1 MKIITTDEQL
11 RTFVPNVFASVGGE
25 PTFYQKLEPF
35 LLSAETWTAQ
45 HLTGSA
51 ALDEIALMPP
61 EHIERHLLSVII
73 VSEAFRQAVPSL
85 DLVLTPNGF
94 GIVSNTNV
102 VPASKERIARLID
115 TLEAT
120 RDDAISSVLPYLE
133 KLDSWANTEQQ
144 ERFKSTLFPLPSMIV
159 KLGYTTKNWQSY
171 LSVINQLSVVE
182 TEIAEQWLS
191 PEYMQQLRS
200 YGLNESA
207 APAPDRRIL
216 DGVRRAVLSAV
227 KNSRLPVPLLD
238 SLVNYIISHPEE
250 YQVWHDSDTAKLF
263 NPPVFVNKKESHGY
277 FW

>member
-11 RTFVPNVFASVGGE
+11 RAFVPNVFVSVAGE
-25 PTFYQKLEPF
+25 PTFFQKLEPF

-45 HLTGSA
+45 QLTGSA
-51 ALDEIALMPP
+51 ALDEISLMPP

-85 DLVLTPNGF
+85 DLVLTANGF

-102 VPASKERIARLID
+102 VPASKERITRLVD
-115 TLEAT
+115 SLEST
-120 RDDAISSVLPYLE
+120 RDDAISSVLPYLD
-133 KLDSWANTEQQ
+133 KLDGWANTEQQ
-144 ERFKSTLFPLPSMIV
+144 KWFKATLFPLPSMIV
-159 KLGYTTKNWQSY
+159 KLGYSTKLWQSY
-171 LSVINQLSVVE
+171 LSVLDQLSVVE

-191 PEYMQQLRS
+191 PEYMQLLRS

-238 SLVNYIISHPEE
+238 SLVNYIIGHPEE

>member
-11 RTFVPNVFASVGGE
+11 RAFVPNVFVSVAGE
-25 PTFYQKLEPF
+25 PTFFQKLEPF
-35 LLSAETWTAQ
+35 LLSAETWAEQ
-45 HLTGSA
+45 RITGPA
-51 ALDEIALMPP
+51 ALDEMAQMQP
-61 EHIERHLLSVII
+61 ERIELHLLSVII

-85 DLVLTPNGF
+85 DLVLTANGF

-102 VPASKERIARLID
+102 VPASKERITRLVD
-115 TLEAT
+115 SLEST
-120 RDDAISSVLPYLE
+120 RDDAISSVLPYLD
-133 KLDSWANTEQQ
+133 KLDGWANTEQQ
-144 ERFKSTLFPLPSMIV
+144 KWFKATLFPMPSMIV
-159 KLGYTTKNWQSY
+159 KLGYSTKLWQSY
-171 LSVINQLSVVE
+171 LSVLDQFSVVE

-191 PEYMQQLRS
+191 PEYMQLLRS

-238 SLVNYIISHPEE
+238 SLVNYIIGHPEE

>member
-11 RTFVPNVFASVGGE
+11 RAFVPNVFVSVAGE
-25 PTFYQKLEPF
+25 PTFFQKLEPF
-35 LLSAETWTAQ
+35 LLSAETWAEQ
-45 HLTGSA
+45 RITGPA
-51 ALDEIALMPP
+51 ALDEMAQMQP
-61 EHIERHLLSVII
+61 ERIELHLLSVII

-85 DLVLTPNGF
+85 DLVLTANGF

-102 VPASKERIARLID
+102 VPASKERITRLVD
-115 TLEAT
+115 SLEST
-120 RDDAISSVLPYLE
+120 RDDAISSVLPYLD
-133 KLDSWANTEQQ
+133 KLDSWNESEQQ
-144 ERFKSTLFPLPSMIV
+144 KWFKATLFPMPSMIV
-159 KLGYTTKNWQSY
+159 KLGYSTKLWQSY
-171 LSVINQLSVVE
+171 LSVLDQLSVVE

-191 PEYMQQLRS
+191 PEYMQLLRS
-200 YGLNESA
+200 YGLNESV

-238 SLVNYIISHPEE
+238 SLVNYIIGHPEE
-250 YQVWHDSDTAKLF
+250 YQVWHESDTAKLF

>member
-11 RTFVPNVFASVGGE
+11 RTFVPNVFASVAGE
-25 PTFYQKLEPF
+25 PTFFQKLEPF
-35 LLSAETWTAQ
+35 LLSAETWTVQ
-45 HLTGSA
+45 QLTGSA
-51 ALDEIALMPP
+51 ALDEIAQMQP
-61 EHIERHLLSVII
+61 ERIELHLLSVII

-102 VPASKERIARLID
+102 VPAAKERIVRLVD
-115 TLEAT
+115 TLEST
-120 RDDAISSVLPYLE
+120 RDDAISSLLPYLD

-144 ERFKSTLFPLPSMIV
+144 ERFKATLFPLPSMIV
-159 KLGYTTKNWQSY
+159 KLGYSTKIWQSY
-171 LSVINQLSVVE
+171 LSVLNQLAIVE

-191 PEYMQQLRS
+191 PEYMQLLRS
-200 YGLNESA
+200 YGLNESE

-238 SLVNYIISHPEE
+238 SLVNYIIGHPEE
-250 YQVWHDSDTAKLF
+250 YQVWHESDTAKLF

>member
-11 RTFVPNVFASVGGE
+11 RTFVPNVFASVAGE
-25 PTFYQKLEPF
+25 PTFFQKLEPF
-35 LLSAETWTAQ
+35 LLSAETWAEQ
-45 HLTGSA
+45 RITGPA
-51 ALDEIALMPP
+51 ALDEMAQMQP
-61 EHIERHLLSVII
+61 ERIELHLLSVII

-85 DLVLTPNGF
+85 DLVLTANGF

-102 VPASKERIARLID
+102 VPASKERITRLVD
-115 TLEAT
+115 SLEST
-120 RDDAISSVLPYLE
+120 RDDAISSVLPYLD
-133 KLDSWANTEQQ
+133 KLDGWANTEQQ
-144 ERFKSTLFPLPSMIV
+144 TWFKATLFPMPSMIV
-159 KLGYTTKNWQSY
+159 KLGYTTKIWQSY
-171 LSVINQLSVVE
+171 LSVLDQFSVVE

-191 PEYMQQLRS
+191 PEYMQLLRS

-238 SLVNYIISHPEE
+238 SLVNYIIGHPEE

>member
-11 RTFVPNVFASVGGE
+11 RTFVPNVFASVAGE
-25 PTFYQKLEPF
+25 PTFFQKLESF
-35 LLSAETWTAQ
+35 LLSAETWTVQ
-45 HLTGSA
+45 QLTGSA
-51 ALDEIALMPP
+51 ALDEISLMPP
-61 EHIERHLLSVII
+61 EHIERHMLSVII

-102 VPASKERIARLID
+102 VPASKERIVRLVD
-115 TLEAT
+115 TLEST
-120 RDDAISSVLPYLE
+120 RDDAISSLLPYLD

-144 ERFKSTLFPLPSMIV
+144 ERFKATLFPLPSMIV
-159 KLGYTTKNWQSY
+159 KLGYSTKIWQSY
-171 LSVINQLSVVE
+171 LSVLNQLAIVE

-191 PEYMQQLRS
+191 PEYMQLLRS
-200 YGLNESA
+200 YGLNESE

-238 SLVNYIISHPEE
+238 SLVNYIIGHPEE
-250 YQVWHDSDTAKLF
+250 YQVWHESDTAKLF

>member
-11 RTFVPNVFASVGGE
+11 RAFVPNVFVSVAGE
-25 PTFYQKLEPF
+25 PTFFQKLEPF
-35 LLSAETWTAQ
+35 LFSAETWAEQ
-45 HLTGSA
+45 RITGPA
-51 ALDEIALMPP
+51 ALDEMAKMQP
-61 EHIERHLLSVII
+61 ERIELHLLSVII

-85 DLVLTPNGF
+85 DLVLTANGF

-102 VPASKERIARLID
+102 VPASKERIARLVD
-115 TLEAT
+115 SLEST
-120 RDDAISSVLPYLE
+120 RDDAISSVLPYLD
-133 KLDSWANTEQQ
+133 KLDSWNESEQQ
-144 ERFKSTLFPLPSMIV
+144 KWFKATLFPMPSMIV
-159 KLGYTTKNWQSY
+159 KLGYTTKIWQSY
-171 LSVINQLSVVE
+171 LSVLDQLSVVE

-191 PEYMQQLRS
+191 PEYMQLLRS

-238 SLVNYIISHPEE
+238 SLVNYIIGHPEE

>member
-11 RTFVPNVFASVGGE
+11 RAFVPNVFVSVAGE
-25 PTFYQKLEPF
+25 PTFFQKLEPF
-35 LLSAETWTAQ
+35 LLSAETWAEQ
-45 HLTGSA
+45 RITGPA
-51 ALDEIALMPP
+51 ALDEMAQMQP
-61 EHIERHLLSVII
+61 ERIELHLLSVII

-85 DLVLTPNGF
+85 DLVLTANGF

-102 VPASKERIARLID
+102 VPASKERITRLVD
-115 TLEAT
+115 SLEST
-120 RDDAISSVLPYLE
+120 RDDAISSVLPYLD
-133 KLDSWANTEQQ
+133 KLDSWNESEQQ
-144 ERFKSTLFPLPSMIV
+144 KWFKATLFPMPSMIV
-159 KLGYTTKNWQSY
+159 KLGYSTKLWQSY
-171 LSVINQLSVVE
+171 LSVLDQLSVVE

-191 PEYMQQLRS
+191 PEYMQLLRS

-238 SLVNYIISHPEE
+238 SLVNYIIGHPEE

>member
-11 RTFVPNVFASVGGE
+11 RAFVPNVFVSVAGE
-25 PTFYQKLEPF
+25 PTFFQKLEPF
-35 LLSAETWTAQ
+35 LLSAETWAEQ
-45 HLTGSA
+45 RITGPA
-51 ALDEIALMPP
+51 ALDEMAQMQP
-61 EHIERHLLSVII
+61 ERIELHLLSVII

-85 DLVLTPNGF
+85 DLVLTANGF

-102 VPASKERIARLID
+102 VPASKERITRLVD
-115 TLEAT
+115 SLEST
-120 RDDAISSVLPYLE
+120 RDDAISSVLPYLD
-133 KLDSWANTEQQ
+133 KLDGWANTEQQ
-144 ERFKSTLFPLPSMIV
+144 TWFKATLFPMPSMIV
-159 KLGYTTKNWQSY
+159 KLGYTTKIWHSY
-171 LSVINQLSVVE
+171 LSVLNQLSVVE

-191 PEYMQQLRS
+191 PEYMQLLRS

-238 SLVNYIISHPEE
+238 SLVNYIIGHPEE

>member
-11 RTFVPNVFASVGGE
+11 RAFVPNVFVSVAGE
-25 PTFYQKLEPF
+25 PTFFQKLEPF
-35 LLSAETWTAQ
+35 LLSAETWAEQ
-45 HLTGSA
+45 RITGPA
-51 ALDEIALMPP
+51 ALDEMAQMQP
-61 EHIERHLLSVII
+61 ERIELHLLSVII

-85 DLVLTPNGF
+85 DLVLTANGF

-102 VPASKERIARLID
+102 VPASKERITRLVD
-115 TLEAT
+115 SLEST
-120 RDDAISSVLPYLE
+120 RDDAISSVLPYLD
-133 KLDSWANTEQQ
+133 KLDGWANTEQQ
-144 ERFKSTLFPLPSMIV
+144 TWFKATLFPMPSMIV
-159 KLGYTTKNWQSY
+159 KLGYTTKIWQSY
-171 LSVINQLSVVE
+171 LSVLDQFSVVE

-191 PEYMQQLRS
+191 PEYMQLLRS

-238 SLVNYIISHPEE
+238 SLVNYIIGHPEE

>member
-11 RTFVPNVFASVGGE
+11 RAFVPNVFVSVAGE
-25 PTFYQKLEPF
+25 PTFFQKLEPF
-35 LLSAETWTAQ
+35 LLSAETWAEQ
-45 HLTGSA
+45 RITGPA
-51 ALDEIALMPP
+51 ALDEMAQMQP
-61 EHIERHLLSVII
+61 ERIELHLLSVII

-102 VPASKERIARLID
+102 VPASKERITRLVD
-115 TLEAT
+115 SLEST
-120 RDDAISSVLPYLE
+120 RDDAISSVLPYLD
-133 KLDSWANTEQQ
+133 KLDSWNESEQQ
-144 ERFKSTLFPLPSMIV
+144 KWFKATLFPMPSMIV
-159 KLGYTTKNWQSY
+159 KLGYSTKLWQSY
-171 LSVINQLSVVE
+171 LSVLDQLSVVE

-191 PEYMQQLRS
+191 PEYMQLLRS

-238 SLVNYIISHPEE
+238 SLVNYIIGHPEE

>member
-11 RTFVPNVFASVGGE
+11 RTFVPNVFASVAGE

-35 LLSAETWTAQ
+35 LLSAESWTAQ
-45 HLTGSA
+45 QLTGSA
-51 ALDEIALMPP
+51 ALDEISLMPP

-102 VPASKERIARLID
+102 VPASKERIVRLVD
-115 TLEAT
+115 TLEST
-120 RDDAISSVLPYLE
+120 RDDAISSLLPYLD

-144 ERFKSTLFPLPSMIV
+144 ERFKATLFPLPSMIV
-159 KLGYTTKNWQSY
+159 KLGYSTKIWQSY
-171 LSVINQLSVVE
+171 LSVLNQLAIVE

-191 PEYMQQLRS
+191 PEYMQLLRS
-200 YGLNESA
+200 YGLNESE

-238 SLVNYIISHPEE
+238 SLVNYIIGHPEE
-250 YQVWHDSDTAKLF
+250 YQVWHESDTAKLF

>member
-11 RTFVPNVFASVGGE
+11 RAFVPNVFASVAGE
-25 PTFYQKLEPF
+25 PTFFQKLEPF
-35 LLSAETWTAQ
+35 LLSAETWAEQ
-45 HLTGSA
+45 RITGPA
-51 ALDEIALMPP
+51 ALDEMAQMQP
-61 EHIERHLLSVII
+61 ERIELHLLSVII

-85 DLVLTPNGF
+85 DLVLTANGF

-102 VPASKERIARLID
+102 VPASKERITRLVD
-115 TLEAT
+115 SLEST
-120 RDDAISSVLPYLE
+120 RDDAISSVLPYLD
-133 KLDSWANTEQQ
+133 KLDGWANTEQQ
-144 ERFKSTLFPLPSMIV
+144 KWFKATLFPMPSMIV
-159 KLGYTTKNWQSY
+159 KLGYTTKIWQSY
-171 LSVINQLSVVE
+171 LSVLDQFSVVE

-191 PEYMQQLRS
+191 PEYMQLLRS

-238 SLVNYIISHPEE
+238 SLVNYIIGHPEE

>member
-11 RTFVPNVFASVGGE
+11 RAFVPNVFVSVAGE
-25 PTFYQKLEPF
+25 PTFFQKLEPF
-35 LLSAETWTAQ
+35 LLSAETWAEQ
-45 HLTGSA
+45 RITGPA
-51 ALDEIALMPP
+51 ALDEMAQMQP
-61 EHIERHLLSVII
+61 ERIELHLLSVII

-85 DLVLTPNGF
+85 DLVLTANGF

-102 VPASKERIARLID
+102 VPASKERITRLVD
-115 TLEAT
+115 SLEST
-120 RDDAISSVLPYLE
+120 RDDAISSVLPYLD
-133 KLDSWANTEQQ
+133 KLDSWNESEQQ
-144 ERFKSTLFPLPSMIV
+144 KWFKATLFPMPSMIV
-159 KLGYTTKNWQSY
+159 KLGYTTKIWQSY
-171 LSVINQLSVVE
+171 LSVLDQLSVVE

-191 PEYMQQLRS
+191 PEYMQLLRS

-238 SLVNYIISHPEE
+238 SLVNYIIGHPEE

>member
-11 RTFVPNVFASVGGE
+11 RAFVPNVFASVAGE
-25 PTFYQKLEPF
+25 PTFFQKLEPF

-45 HLTGSA
+45 QLTGPA
-51 ALDEIALMPP
+51 ALDEMAQMQP
-61 EHIERHLLSVII
+61 ERIELHLLSVII

-85 DLVLTPNGF
+85 DLVLTANGF

-102 VPASKERIARLID
+102 VPASKERITRLVD
-115 TLEAT
+115 SLEST
-120 RDDAISSVLPYLE
+120 RDDAISSVLPYLD
-133 KLDSWANTEQQ
+133 KLDSWNESEQQ
-144 ERFKSTLFPLPSMIV
+144 KWFKATLFPMPSMIV
-159 KLGYTTKNWQSY
+159 KLGYSTKLWQSY
-171 LSVINQLSVVE
+171 LSVLDQLSVVE

-191 PEYMQQLRS
+191 PEYMQLLRS

-238 SLVNYIISHPEE
+238 SLVNYIIGHPEE

>member
-11 RTFVPNVFASVGGE
+11 RAFVPNVFVSVAGE
-25 PTFYQKLEPF
+25 PTFFQKLEPF
-35 LLSAETWTAQ
+35 LLSAETWAEQ
-45 HLTGSA
+45 RITGPA
-51 ALDEIALMPP
+51 ALDEMAQMQP
-61 EHIERHLLSVII
+61 ERIELHLLSVII

-85 DLVLTPNGF
+85 DLVLTANGF

-102 VPASKERIARLID
+102 VPASKERITRLVD
-115 TLEAT
+115 SLEST
-120 RDDAISSVLPYLE
+120 RDDAISSVLPYLD
-133 KLDSWANTEQQ
+133 KLDSWNESEQQ
-144 ERFKSTLFPLPSMIV
+144 KWFKATLFPMPSMIV
-159 KLGYTTKNWQSY
+159 KLGYSTKLWQSY
-171 LSVINQLSVVE
+171 LSVLDQLSVVE

-191 PEYMQQLRS
+191 PEYMQLLRS

-238 SLVNYIISHPEE
+238 SLVNYIIGYPEE

>member
-11 RTFVPNVFASVGGE
+11 RAFVPNVFVSVAGE
-25 PTFYQKLEPF
+25 PTFFQKLEPF
-35 LLSAETWTAQ
+35 LLSAETWAEQ
-45 HLTGSA
+45 RITGPA
-51 ALDEIALMPP
+51 ALDEMAQMQP
-61 EHIERHLLSVII
+61 ERIELHLLSVII

-85 DLVLTPNGF
+85 DLVLTANGF

-102 VPASKERIARLID
+102 VPASQERITRLVD
-115 TLEAT
+115 SLEST
-120 RDDAISSVLPYLE
+120 RDDAISSVLPYLD
-133 KLDSWANTEQQ
+133 KLDGWANTEQQ
-144 ERFKSTLFPLPSMIV
+144 TWFKATLFPMPSMIV
-159 KLGYTTKNWQSY
+159 KLGYTTKIWQSY
-171 LSVINQLSVVE
+171 LSVLDQFSVVE

-191 PEYMQQLRS
+191 PEYMQLLRS

-238 SLVNYIISHPEE
+238 SLVNYIIGHPEE